1 MHNNK
6 GKGGQYFRTKMVND
20 VLQIN
25 IFWSIICSK
34 IIILMSWEKWMCT
47 YTIQSTWKV
56 IIPKIKLMACWHAQI
71 TLGQGVILKS
81 CTHNISSIDKLIR
94 SVNQS
99 LVWTNKHGCQ
109 TIKHAFCISSDPKGK
124 TFLPIVN
131 SICSNHCNSSFFLC
145 DLM

>member
-6 GKGGQYFRTKMVND
+6 RKRGQYFRTKMVND

-47 YTIQSTWKV
+47 YTFPSTTKI

-109 TIKHAFCISSDPKGK
+109 TIKHAFCISSDPKEK

-131 SICSNHCNSSFFLC
+131 SICSNHSNSSFSC
-145 DLM
+145 VI